1 MKSIFLI
8 ILGLVI
14 SVSGISQDRKT
25 NNSAEDTVNQKKSK
39 NGALYE
45 VVNGD
50 TIPIFILK
58 EFNYRDP
65 DFAREWNRTVF
76 FAKRMYT
83 YTMIIDSIVSQHEAE
98 LAAIEKSGSKKR
110 RKSRKTNKALKK
122 TLWDEYSYEIKNL
135 TNTRGDYLT
144 KLVHRQTGSTTYEL
158 IKKYKNGRT
167 AFFWNSVLW
176 SFGST
181 NLKNKFDPKEDWM
194 MKLVVEDIE
203 AGKIKPYP
211 RSFLIQEMKDR
222 EARDKARKKRK
233 KQKK

>member
-1 MKSIFLI
+1 MKFRLILFLC
-8 ILGLVI
+8 LVF
-14 SVSGISQDRKT
+14 SFSSFSQERKT
-25 NNSAEDTVNQKKSK
+25 NNPSEDTTNLSSSNKHAMFVI
-39 NGALYE
+39 E
-45 VVNGD
+45 NGD
-50 TIPIFILK
+50 TIPIFVLR

-76 FAKRMYT
+76 FTKRMYT
-83 YTMIIDSIVSQHEAE
+83 YAKIIDSIVDAHEKE
-98 LAAIEKSGSKKR
+98 LADIDKKGSKTR
-110 RKSRKTNKALKK
+110 RKSKKSNKDLKK

-144 KLVHRQTGSTTYEL
+144 RLIHRETGFTAYEL

-181 NLKNKFDPKEDWM
+181 DLKNKFDPKEDWM
-194 MKLVVEDIE
+194 LKLVVEDIE

-211 RSFLIQEMKDR
+211 RERLIQEMKDR

-233 KQKK
+233 K

>member
-1 MKSIFLI
+1 MKAVLLFFV
-8 ILGLVI
+8 ILFTTF
-14 SVSGISQDRKT
+14 SSFSQIRKT
-25 NNSAEDTVNQKKSK
+25 DPPGDSTK
-39 NGALYE
+39 NKALYIIE
-45 VVNGD
+45 KGD
-50 TIPIFILK
+50 TIPIFVLK

-65 DFAREWNRTVF
+65 DFAKEWNRTVF

-83 YTMIIDSIVSQHEAE
+83 YAQIIDSIVKSHEAE
-98 LAAIEKSGSKKR
+98 LAEIEKNGSKKK

-144 KLVHRQTGSTTYEL
+144 RMVHKETGFTTYEL

-181 NLKNKFDPKEDWM
+181 DLKNKFDPKEDWM
-194 MKLVVEDIE
+194 LKLVIDDIE
-203 AGKIKPYP
+203 AGKILPYT
-211 RSFLIQEMKDR
+211 RAQLIQEMKSR

-233 KQKK
+233 K